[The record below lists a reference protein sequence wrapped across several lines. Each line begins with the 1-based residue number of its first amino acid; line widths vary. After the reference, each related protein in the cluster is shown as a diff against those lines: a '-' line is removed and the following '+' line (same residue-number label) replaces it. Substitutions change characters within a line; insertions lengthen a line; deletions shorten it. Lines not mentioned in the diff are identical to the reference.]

1 MALQVNKKDR
11 ETSQNLV
18 HRFTK
23 TVRQSGVLLQV
34 RSKQF
39 KKRQKSDLAKKRSAI
54 RRVILKAEKIKQEKL
69 DKPKAKLFGRPMSR
83 SY

>member
-1 MALQVNKKDR
+1 MALEVKRKEK

-23 TVRQSGVLLQV
+23 VVRQSGILLEV

-39 KKRQKSDLAKKRSAI
+39 TKRGKSDLAKKRSAL
-54 RRVILKAEKIKQEKL
+54 RRVELRAERKKADKL
-69 DKPKAKLFGRPMSR
+69 AKPK
-83 SY
+83 

>member
-1 MALQVNKKDR
+1 MALEVKKK
-11 ETSQNLV
+11 EKESSQSLV

-39 KKRQKSDLAKKRSAI
+39 KKRTKS
-54 RRVILKAEKIKQEKL
+54 
-69 DKPKAKLFGRPMSR
+69 
-83 SY
+83 

>member
-1 MALQVNKKDR
+1 MALQVTKKDK

-23 TVRQSGVLLQV
+23 TVRGSGLLLEV

-39 KKRQKSDLAKKRSAI
+39 HKRHKSDLAKKRSAV
-54 RRVILKAEKIKQEKL
+54 RRVILRAAKIKQDKL
-69 DKPKAKLFGRPMSR
+69 DKPKVKTGR
-83 SY
+83 Y

>member
-1 MALQVNKKDR
+1 MPIQVEKKEK

-34 RSKQF
+34 RKIKFF
-39 KKRQKSDLAKKRSAI
+39 KRAKSDLVKKMSALNRVEKKAQRAK
-54 RRVILKAEKIKQEKL
+54 EEKL
-69 DKPKAKLFGRPMSR
+69 SKPR
-83 SY
+83 

>member
-11 ETSQNLV
+11 ESSQNLA

-23 TVRQSGVLLQV
+23 TVRQSGILLQV

-39 KKRQKSDLAKKRSAI
+39 RKKTKSALAKKRSAV
-54 RRVILKAEKIKQEKL
+54 RRVIMRAEKIKQEKL
-69 DKPKAKLFGRPMSR
+69 DKPKVKVGR
-83 SY
+83 Y